1 MNHGI
6 LVTEQDEVT
15 QSQQNTTSGIP
26 VVFGTA
32 PIHMVENPEEV
43 SNKPVIV
50 HNMKDAKEKLG
61 YNEDFEKYTLCQ
73 SMKMSLDVFKV
84 APVIFVN
91 VLDVKKHSAEFSN
104 VNVSVSNKRGC
115 ISVEGCLINSL
126 KVSLPDGQELEK
138 DVDYITMRDG
148 ESVYITLLRED
159 AESIQELNVSGKKVD
174 ADLVVPLDVIGG
186 YNADTGEETG
196 LELVR
201 MVYPML
207 GIVPS
212 LLLAPGFSHI
222 PEVAAVL
229 EAKCEAINGC
239 FTAECILDLD
249 TEKYKKYSDVG
260 KAKEELG
267 CLSRHAYGVWPM
279 AKKDNLLIYGSAV
292 VAALTQ
298 YTDAQNENMANLSPS
313 NKDAKIDA
321 AVRKD
326 GTEVLLDFVQA
337 DSINDI
343 GIGTF
348 LNMNGW
354 KLWGN
359 ATMEFPADKKQK
371 AKFWCIRRFFSW
383 RANYFITNHLAK
395 IDLTGNTKLL
405 ESICDEENIQC
416 NALVAKGVCAKAA
429 IEFLAEDNTVETLT
443 NGEFMFSQIYAPF
456 NPAQI
461 IKNTMSIDI
470 ESVRATLTLGGNEG

>member
-6 LVTEQDEVT
+6 IVTEQDEIT

-32 PIHMVENPEEV
+32 PVHMVENPEAV
-43 SNKPVIV
+43 VNRPVLV
-50 HNMKDAKEKLG
+50 NSMTEAKEKLG
-61 YNEDFEKYTLCQ
+61 YSEDFETYTLCQ
-73 SMKMSLDVFKV
+73 MMKMAFDVFKV

-91 VLDVKKHSAEFSN
+91 VLDTEKHSVQFNQEN
-104 VNVSVSNKRGC
+104 VTVSNKRGC
-115 ISVEGCLINSL
+115 ISVEGCLANDIT
-126 KVSLPDGQELEK
+126 VSLADGTELKK
-138 DVDYITMRDG
+138 DTEYITTRDG
-148 ESVYITLLRED
+148 ETVYITLLGEN

-174 ADLVVPLDVIGG
+174 ASLVTKLDVIGG

-212 LLLAPGFSHI
+212 LLAAPGFSHI

-229 EAKCEAINGC
+229 AAKCEEINGC

-249 TEKYKKYSDVG
+249 TEKYTKYSDVE

-279 AKKDNLLIYGSAV
+279 AKKDGLIIYGSAV

-298 YTDAQNENMANLSPS
+298 YTDAANENMANLSPS

-321 AVRKD
+321 AVLKD
-326 GTEVLLDFVQA
+326 GTEILLDFIQA
-337 DSINDI
+337 DFINNV

-348 LNMNGW
+348 LNINGW

-359 ATMEFPADKKQK
+359 ATMAFPLDKKQK
-371 AKFWCIRRFFSW
+371 AKFWCVRRFFTW
-383 RANYFITNHLAK
+383 RSNNFITTYLTK

-405 ESICDEENIQC
+405 ESVCDEENIQC

-429 IEFLAEDNTVETLT
+429 IEFLAEDNTVESLAD
-443 NGEFMFSQIYAPF
+443 GKFKFRQVYAPF
-456 NPAQI
+456 SPAQI
-461 IKNTMSIDI
+461 FENIMSIDI
-470 ESVRATLTLGGNEG
+470 ESVKAVLTLGGNE